1 MESEMN
7 KTLMSMSA
15 LVALAAGTPALAQQ
29 PAAKAQ
35 VLDMEA
41 KMDAV
46 KVTAVVQAVDLKN
59 RIVTL
64 TGPAGNTFSVVV
76 SDEVKNLPQV
86 KVGDQLVVSYFEAVV
101 LDFQKGDGIRMAT
114 VWDDAAKAKPGAKP
128 GVAAAGKVTLVT
140 NIWAID
146 AAKGTVLVRGPYGHF
161 TEVKLK
167 DKALLTGVK
176 VGDQMKISYSEAIAI
191 RIEKP

>member
-1 MESEMN
+1 MN